1 MKLNRNDGKHLM
13 VKVPVDQPMVTPIV
27 SNGLY
32 YVERKSNTIPYDI
45 ILQLNSVMAVI
56 YTEQGNQSR
65 RLGDLQT
72 AKRYYQMAIRAHE
85 SNQQVFINV
94 HNLQ

>member
-1 MKLNRNDGKHLM
+1 
-13 VKVPVDQPMVTPIV
+13 
-27 SNGLY
+27 
-32 YVERKSNTIPYDI
+32 
-45 ILQLNSVMAVI
+45 MAVI